1 MTTFQKQSPQ
11 HGKVKSPSVTRTPT
25 AYIRDRNFEAN
36 VARPLVELTGNPELY
51 PYLHTAF
58 TYTLKSSLVRLKE
71 VPYPYDLSNNMSEP
85 SHASQ
90 SESTSSSREN
100 PISSQSDCCF
110 RSLRH
115 MRDVLQ
121 PTVFKANLWHLMM
134 GNQVIW
140 RSQNQE
146 IVTSAL
152 NVLKQVLPDGCVKM
166 LTCSDSYVNSY
177 KANLLGLTEK
187 AILPPHMK
195 SSEYY
200 IFIDVIFKTSPSYNV
215 NQLYPDLFSS
225 DSFPLNI
232 NTAEYKMTSGSIIPE
247 RGPDMLHKLEAAL
260 ANTSLSLEV
269 VRHCLICLKDEWMK

>member
-1 MTTFQKQSPQ
+1 MQESATAIFQRQSPQ
-11 HGKVKSPSVTRTPT
+11 HSKIKSPTVTRNTPT
-25 AYIRDRNFEAN
+25 AYRRDRTVDSN

-51 PYLHTAF
+51 PYLHSAF
-58 TYTLKSSLVRLKE
+58 TYTLKASLVRLKE
-71 VPYPYDLSNNMSEP
+71 IPAPYEMSDDFSKSEQFNK
-85 SHASQ
+85 SILNDQ
-90 SESTSSSREN
+90 SSD
-100 PISSQSDCCF
+100 SDCKF

-121 PTVFKANLWHLMM
+121 PSLFKANLWHLLM

-140 RSQNQE
+140 RSQNEE

-152 NVLKQVLPDGCVKM
+152 NVLKEVLPEGCVKM
-166 LTCSDSYVNSY
+166 LTSSDVYVNSY

-200 IFIDVIFKTSPSYNV
+200 VFVDVTFKTSPSYKV

-225 DSFPLNI
+225 DSFPLSI
-232 NTAEYKMTSGSIIPE
+232 NTAEYKMTSGCVIPE

-269 VRHCLICLKDEWMK
+269 VRHCLICLKEEWMK